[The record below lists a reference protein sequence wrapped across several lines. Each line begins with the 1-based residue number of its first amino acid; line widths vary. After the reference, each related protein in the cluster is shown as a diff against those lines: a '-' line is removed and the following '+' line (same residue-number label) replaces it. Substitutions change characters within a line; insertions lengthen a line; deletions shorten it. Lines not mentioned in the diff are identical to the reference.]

1 MIWSNIYKEI
11 SERIMNMRLLLEN
24 LEDLSPELVAELA
37 AVPDVEYIDL
47 WHEQTD
53 HLDEEHPFPTPAVF
67 IAFNTLDTEDNGVL
81 VQDMK
86 LQLDLYV
93 FWETFSDTYDGAVMQ
108 EEALN
113 YLNLLTVLNVLFH
126 GYTSDNFSTLRKTGF
141 QRMDSGGAGNLYRV
155 SFECPVRDY
164 SAQELHGIADMAD
177 RDITVSDGPI
187 PERMENGENLYEL

>member
-1 MIWSNIYKEI
+1 
-11 SERIMNMRLLLEN
+11 MNMRLLLEN
-24 LEDLSPELVAELA
+24 LEDLSPELAAELA

-47 WHEQTD
+47 WHEQID

-67 IAFNTLDTEDNGVL
+67 VAFNTLDTEDNGVL